1 VYSIQGDQEDKQIYM
16 IFRTGAGH
24 RKRTWHRS
32 PHLVPREETLK
43 MVARAV
49 RSTAGKAKESVRYST
64 ARRGRSVVREAEDPN
79 KPGAGEQQTTS
90 GSSLGPTEK
99 WFAYG
104 LPGSTL
110 PIRNFDPLG
119 FSNADK
125 LEVMRCATYAHH
137 TSSTS
142 RDASPSAYMMTTM
155 LFTALPQLP

>member
-1 VYSIQGDQEDKQIYM
+1 M
-16 IFRTGAGH
+16 
-24 RKRTWHRS
+24 
-32 PHLVPREETLK
+32 PREETLK

-64 ARRGRSVVREAEDPN
+64 ARRGRSVAREAEDPN

-125 LEVMRCATYAHH
+125 LEVMRCAT
-137 TSSTS
+137 SSTS